1 MSIDKMPSLQN
12 HKLNSGVPNEL
23 TNNNEMTCLTVGL
36 EQLVENEAE
45 EAKQY
50 GK

>member
-1 MSIDKMPSLQN
+1 
-12 HKLNSGVPNEL
+12 
-23 TNNNEMTCLTVGL
+23 MTCLTVGL

-50 GK
+50 GKWEDGSGGQQNPLGRIHFVQTDC